1 MPDRN
6 MLFRAAL
13 LAAAALSMNACR
25 QSEDS
30 ELAKLD
36 NQIAGNEADP
46 ALTGAL
52 EDQILVD
59 PTLTQQSN
67 RNAVRPPDRP
77 AQAQYPAGGGQPKA
91 GATGQPQTAAVNSGG
106 CASGKFDYNPE
117 WARRL
122 PPDLSIYPGGKLT
135 EAAANN
141 QGSCRMRVVTFT
153 SADPAERVL
162 DWYRGRVQGAG
173 YSAEQQRREG
183 DHILAG
189 ANEQKGGA
197 YYLIVTP
204 KGAGSEVALIAN
216 GV

>member
-1 MPDRN
+1 MPN
-6 MLFRAAL
+6 KMLIQAAL
-13 LAAAALSMNACR
+13 LTAAALAVAGCNRSDEA
-25 QSEDS
+25 

-52 EDQILVD
+52 DDQIMVD

-67 RNAVRPPDRP
+67 KNAVRPPERP
-77 AQAQYPAGGGQPKA
+77 AQAQYPSGQAKA
-91 GATGQPQTAAVNSGG
+91 GAQGQTAAVNSGG
-106 CASGKFDYNPE
+106 CASGTFDYNPE

-122 PPDLSIYPGGKLT
+122 GPDLAIYPGGRLT

-141 QGSCRMRVVTFT
+141 QGDCRMRVVTFT
-153 SADPAERVL
+153 TADPAERVL

-173 YSAEQQRREG
+173 YSVEQQQRDG

-204 KGAGSEVALIAN
+204 KQSGSEVAVIVN